1 MMFCRQMEVFDN
13 ANATSNQIF
22 DTMSTSM
29 KSWAT
34 PLATATFVI
43 LAVTGTLMFFKVEAG
58 FIKPVHEWLS
68 WAMTAGVVLH
78 LIANWKSFTGYF
90 SRKPALAIIGSG
102 LLVTLLSVFVPT
114 GDHANP
120 RMNMTRALASARL
133 ETVAEV
139 AGENSEAIVEKLG
152 SKGITVGQ
160 PSMSIREI
168 ASQNNKKDM
177 EVLALIFDKPS
188 KGH

>member
-1 MMFCRQMEVFDN
+1 
-13 ANATSNQIF
+13 
-22 DTMSTSM
+22 M

-58 FIKPVHEWLS
+58 FIKPIHEWLS

-78 LIANWKSFTGYF
+78 IIANWKAFTGYF
-90 SRKPALAIIGSG
+90 LRKPALAIIGTG
-102 LLVTLLSVFVPT
+102 LVVTLIAVFAPA
-114 GDHANP
+114 GEHPNP
-120 RMNMTRALASARL
+120 RINITKALASARL

-139 AGENSEAIVEKLG
+139 AGQNSATLIEKLG
-152 SKGITVGQ
+152 SKGITVSLA
-160 PSMSIREI
+160 SMSIREI
-168 ASQNNKKDM
+168 AKQNNKKDM
-177 EVLALIFDKPS
+177 EVLALIFDQPS

>member
-1 MMFCRQMEVFDN
+1 
-13 ANATSNQIF
+13 
-22 DTMSTSM
+22 M

-78 LIANWKSFTGYF
+78 IIANWKSFTGYF
-90 SRKPALAIIGSG
+90 SRKPALAIIGTG
-102 LLVTLLSVFVPT
+102 IVVTLLAVFAPA
-114 GDHANP
+114 GEHPNP
-120 RMNMTRALASARL
+120 RMNMTKALASARL

-139 AGENSEAIVEKLG
+139 AGQKSSTLIEKLG
-152 SKGITVGQ
+152 SKGITVSLA
-160 PSMSIREI
+160 SMSIREI
-168 ASQNNKKDM
+168 AKQNNKKDM
-177 EVLALIFDKPS
+177 EVLALIFDQPS

>member
-1 MMFCRQMEVFDN
+1 
-13 ANATSNQIF
+13 
-22 DTMSTSM
+22 MSTSM

-68 WAMTAGVVLH
+68 WAMTAGVILH
-78 LIANWKSFTGYF
+78 IIANWKSFTGYF
-90 SRKPALAIIGSG
+90 SRKPALAIIGTG
-102 LLVTLLSVFVPT
+102 LVVTLLAVFAPA
-114 GDHANP
+114 GEHPNP
-120 RMNMTRALASARL
+120 RMNITKALASARL

-139 AGENSEAIVEKLG
+139 AGQNSATLIEKLG
-152 SKGITVGQ
+152 SKGITVSLA
-160 PSMSIREI
+160 SMSIREI
-168 ASQNNKKDM
+168 AKQNNKKDM
-177 EVLALIFDKPS
+177 EVLAVIFDQPS

>member
-1 MMFCRQMEVFDN
+1 
-13 ANATSNQIF
+13 
-22 DTMSTSM
+22 MSTSM

-78 LIANWKSFTGYF
+78 IIANWKSFTGYF
-90 SRKPALAIIGSG
+90 SRKPALAIIGTG
-102 LLVTLLSVFVPT
+102 LVVALLAVFAPA
-114 GDHANP
+114 GEHSNP
-120 RMNMTRALASARL
+120 RMNMTKAMAMARL

-139 AGENSEAIVEKLG
+139 AGQKSATLIEKLG
-152 SKGITVGQ
+152 SKGITVSLA
-160 PSMSIREI
+160 SMSIREI
-168 ASQNNKKDM
+168 AKQNNKKDM
-177 EVLALIFDKPS
+177 EVLALIFDQPS

>member
-1 MMFCRQMEVFDN
+1 
-13 ANATSNQIF
+13 
-22 DTMSTSM
+22 M

-43 LAVTGTLMFFKVEAG
+43 LAVTGTLMFFNVEAG

-78 LIANWKSFTGYF
+78 IVANWKSFTGYF
-90 SRKPALAIIGSG
+90 SRKPALAIIGTG
-102 LLVTLLSVFVPT
+102 LVVTLIAVFAPA
-114 GDHANP
+114 GDRPNP
-120 RMNMTRALASARL
+120 RRNMTKALASARL

-139 AGENSEAIVEKLG
+139 AGQNSATLIEKLAG
-152 SKGITVGQ
+152 KGVKV
-160 PSMSIREI
+160 SLASNSIREI
-168 ASQNNKKDM
+168 AKQNNKKDM
-177 EVLALIFDKPS
+177 DVLALIFDQPS

>member
-1 MMFCRQMEVFDN
+1 
-13 ANATSNQIF
+13 
-22 DTMSTSM
+22 M

-68 WAMTAGVVLH
+68 WAMTAGVILH
-78 LIANWKSFTGYF
+78 IIANWKSFTGYF
-90 SRKPALAIIGSG
+90 SRKPALAIIGTG
-102 LLVTLLSVFVPT
+102 LVVTLLAVFAPA
-114 GDHANP
+114 GEHPNP
-120 RMNMTRALASARL
+120 RMNITKALASARL

-139 AGENSEAIVEKLG
+139 AGQNSATLIEKLG
-152 SKGITVGQ
+152 SKGITVSLA
-160 PSMSIREI
+160 SMSIREI
-168 ASQNNKKDM
+168 AKQNNKKDM
-177 EVLALIFDKPS
+177 EVLAVIFDQPS

>member
-1 MMFCRQMEVFDN
+1 
-13 ANATSNQIF
+13 
-22 DTMSTSM
+22 
-29 KSWAT
+29 
-34 PLATATFVI
+34 
-43 LAVTGTLMFFKVEAG
+43 
-58 FIKPVHEWLS
+58 
-68 WAMTAGVVLH
+68 
-78 LIANWKSFTGYF
+78 
-90 SRKPALAIIGSG
+90 
-102 LLVTLLSVFVPT
+102 
-114 GDHANP
+114 
-120 RMNMTRALASARL
+120 MNMTKALESARL

-139 AGENSEAIVEKLG
+139 AGENSAAIVEKLG